1 MRIIMCLLPIC
12 FGIWYG
18 MYKSND
24 LKNRVIILKQ
34 ILSMTEKIQTYIKY
48 ERRSTKNI
56 LKALKED
63 ENLQNLEFLKDLKI
77 SDNNIKMQFK
87 TTVLDF
93 AKTKRLKREDENI
106 ILSVGDILGSYDVNT
121 QLNQFESLKINI
133 KNTLQNA
140 IKTYEENGKLYRSI
154 GLLSGIFVAILLV

>member
-1 MRIIMCLLPIC
+1 MCLLPIC

-93 AKTKRLKREDENI
+93 TKTKRLKREDENI

>member
-1 MRIIMCLLPIC
+1 MCLLPIC

-63 ENLQNLEFLKDLKI
+63 ENLQNLKFLKDLKI

-140 IKTYEENGKLYRSI
+140 IKIYEENGKLYRSI

>member
-1 MRIIMCLLPIC
+1 MCLLPIC

-93 AKTKRLKREDENI
+93 TKTKGLKKEDENI

>member
-1 MRIIMCLLPIC
+1 MCLLPIC

-24 LKNRVIILKQ
+24 LKDRVIILKQ

>member
-1 MRIIMCLLPIC
+1 MRVIICLLPIC